1 MIIIISH
8 KVELEKQL
16 DHLRENLLDLTM
28 RNPLLNFRPGA
39 KSIQVIN
46 DIAPEIYD
54 LLILQEKKLQFLP
67 TKQEDE
73 PDKELSSEED
83 DPNLTEE
90 EAGILWE
97 LSTPEDNAAKGH
109 QDLFLHTKFN
119 SMELQKRLR
128 YINQQA
134 KSVFEEQGYNIL
146 YFRN

>member
-90 EAGILWE
+90 EA
-97 LSTPEDNAAKGH
+97 
-109 QDLFLHTKFN
+109 
-119 SMELQKRLR
+119 
-128 YINQQA
+128 
-134 KSVFEEQGYNIL
+134 
-146 YFRN
+146 

>member
-54 LLILQEKKLQFLP
+54 LLILQEKNYN
-67 TKQEDE
+67 
-73 PDKELSSEED
+73 SSQQNKKM
-83 DPNLTEE
+83 NL
-90 EAGILWE
+90 IRSYHLKKMI
-97 LSTPEDNAAKGH
+97 P
-109 QDLFLHTKFN
+109 
-119 SMELQKRLR
+119 
-128 YINQQA
+128 I
-134 KSVFEEQGYNIL
+134 
-146 YFRN
+146 